1 MTKLPSV
8 VITVER
14 GRYKEGSEKA
24 KSKNL
29 LKKYKQIRLTPN

>member
-14 GRYKEGSEKA
+14 GRYKEGNEKA
-24 KSKNL
+24 KFKNY
-29 LKKYKQIRLTPN
+29 LKKSLEIRLTPN